1 MSRTSPVPFTL
12 QEGLHCE
19 RGAAKIFGT
28 DCAIVLQ
35 RFIWWT
41 YPNKSKFGAL
51 DENGNKWVYFTMDD
65 LVEEFDW
72 MSKSTLW
79 RIINLLEENHILLS
93 KQPEGKASRRKHYSI
108 SWPMW
113 LKIQS
118 GAYSKIG
125 KDGKL
130 IPSQIDII
138 PSGQIEEVGSLQI
151 EGMGS
156 LQIDSFPSNLELP
169 RTHLE
174 KEPSAPSRYL
184 QPDKEDL
191 ETASLKAAP
200 SPKAEGT
207 PSSAAPQKPA
217 RKRDPLLDWLAQ
229 MGGANLNEVT
239 PSCWS
244 KLAKALSEIRSVAP
258 DVTVDELARRAKNL
272 ELKWNF
278 QPTAMALAKNWADA
292 NLMPDK
298 PKYGSPKATKPV
310 WLQIKELEARIES
323 HVANHNRLGYDSSL
337 STPEAKEEWKRLK
350 QTLKDLQAGQ
360 PQAEEGGIP

>member
-1 MSRTSPVPFTL
+1 
-12 QEGLHCE
+12 
-19 RGAAKIFGT
+19 
-28 DCAIVLQ
+28 
-35 RFIWWT
+35 
-41 YPNKSKFGAL
+41 
-51 DENGNKWVYFTMDD
+51 MDD